1 MLSFIKKYF
10 DPSKK
15 AIQAAMPTVK
25 KINALEK
32 EFEKKDLTEIKE
44 RILEIK
50 KELKPLVEGIDAKFK
65 TSLKVTGKDS
75 AYVTAENKLK
85 EKLLSH
91 LPEVYAALREVTKRS
106 AGIRHFDVQLLAS
119 TILAQGYKL
128 TELKTGEGKT
138 LVFQMPAALY
148 GLTGRGSHV
157 ITVNDYLAKRDG
169 EYAGHIISQLG
180 MTVGVI
186 TSESAYKFVPNEEVS
201 KYKDE
206 EKSKLALAQKVTNPG
221 DCEGLNLV
229 ECSKHE
235 AYNCEVVYGT
245 NTEFGFD
252 YLRDNITN
260 DLKSINQTELYFCI
274 VDEADSILIDE
285 ARTPLIISSPAEQ
298 SNDLYIQFARLVPR
312 LEKEK
317 DYTVDEKA
325 HHVSL
330 TDEGAEKMQRLL
342 GVNNIWQD
350 FKLAHHMDN
359 ALKALS
365 LYHKD
370 KDYIVRDGQVLI
382 VDEFTGRVLDGRRFS
397 EGLHQ
402 ALEAK
407 EGVEIKRESKTTATI
422 TYQNF
427 FRLYKILAGGS
438 GTLMTETEEFYK
450 IYNLE
455 CIEIPTNVNVIRQDL
470 MDKVY
475 KDRNAKFNAVLNEVI
490 EIHKT
495 GRPILIGTASIE
507 DSEEMSRRL
516 ESKGIDHEVLNAKQ
530 HEREAKIVANAGKK
544 GAVTVATNMAGRGTD
559 IKLGGKN
566 AIKSDWE
573 EIVKLGGLYIVGTQ
587 RHESRR
593 IDNQLRGRS
602 GRQGEPGTSQFF
614 VSMDDDIMR
623 IQGGDTV
630 KKIMTFTNIPDDM
643 PLQAGLIGR
652 SIENA
657 QKRMEG
663 MHFDSRKSV
672 VEYDDVVSEQRQ
684 IYYTRRHRLLEEIEK
699 ALDPKNQNSEN
710 KFEYL
715 ITQLKEKLDK
725 EIKNI
730 INVHFLDNRDDF
742 IDTQKLINDFMN
754 LATDDLLNKS
764 LVELY
769 PKNASLNYPLQ
780 DNLLKILDKK
790 PRVEIEAKLQNIID
804 KVFDAK
810 IKEFGEDLPAV
821 SKFLILR
828 TMDELWTDHLDYMKD
843 LRDGINLRGYAQQD
857 PLVEYKNEAL
867 DIFDRFIHSID
878 TEIARRVL
886 KVQKVFSPAPRPAAP
901 INTQELNSK
910 MEDMKKILSAV
921 RSTLNSKSDN
931 IDLKS
936 ENNISSNNKKKKK
949 KNKRKRK

>member
-1 MLSFIKKYF
+1 MISFLKKF
-10 DPSKK
+10 FEPSKK
-15 AIQAAMPTVK
+15 AIQGATPIVA

-32 EFEKKDLTEIKE
+32 DYENKSISELRTIIDNIKA
-44 RILEIK
+44 
-50 KELKPLVEGIDAKFK
+50 ELKPIVDSIEHKYK
-65 TSLKVTGKDS
+65 TSLKIGEKNA
-75 AYVTAENKLK
+75 AYIAKETKLK
-85 EKLLSH
+85 AILLSH
-91 LPEVYAALREVTKRS
+91 LPQVYAAIREVTKRN

-169 EYAGHIISQLG
+169 EYAGHILSTLG
-180 MTVGVI
+180 ITLGII
-186 TSESAYKFVPNEEVS
+186 TSEAAYKFVPTSELGNL
-201 KYKDE
+201 KDE
-206 EKSKLALAQKVTNPG
+206 EKVKQAMQQKITNPG
-221 DCEGLNLV
+221 DCEGINLI
-229 ECSKHE
+229 ECTKKE
-235 AYNCEVVYGT
+235 AYECEVVYGT

-252 YLRDNITN
+252 YLRDNITS

-285 ARTPLIISSPAEQ
+285 ARTPLIISTPAEQ

-342 GVNNIWQD
+342 GVANIWQD
-350 FKLAHHMDN
+350 FRMAHHLDN
-359 ALKALS
+359 ALKALC

-370 KDYIVRDGQVLI
+370 KDYIIQDGQVFI
-382 VDEFTGRVLDGRRFS
+382 VDEFTGRVLEGRRFS

-407 EGVEIKRESKTTATI
+407 EGVEIKRESKTSATI

-455 CIEIPTNVNVIRQDL
+455 CIEVPTNVPVIRKDL
-470 MDKVY
+470 LDKVY
-475 KDRNAKFNAVLNEVI
+475 KDENAKFNAVINEVI

-507 DSEEMSRRL
+507 DSEEVSRRL
-516 ESKGIDHEVLNAKQ
+516 EMKGIEHEVLNAKQ

-559 IKLGGKN
+559 IKLGGKK
-566 AIKSDWE
+566 ATKEERE
-573 EIVKLGGLYIVGTQ
+573 EIVQFGGLYIVGTQ

-623 IQGGDTV
+623 IQGGETV
-630 KKIMTFTNIPDDM
+630 KRIMTLTNIPDDM

-663 MHFDSRKSV
+663 MHFDARKSV

-684 IYYTRRHRLLEEIEK
+684 IFYTRRRRLLEEIEK
-699 ALDPKNQNSEN
+699 ASQTDKSD
-710 KFEYL
+710 KAFDYL
-715 ITQLKEKLDK
+715 NNQLKSKLDK
-725 EIKNI
+725 EIQNI
-730 INVHFLDNRDDF
+730 IQLHFLDKRDDF
-742 IDTQKLINDFMN
+742 IDIQKLIADFVN
-754 LATDDLLNKS
+754 LANDEILNKAA
-764 LVELY
+764 VELY
-769 PKNASLNYPLQ
+769 PQQISLNYPLSE
-780 DNLLKILDKK
+780 NLLKILDKK
-790 PRVEIEAKLQNIID
+790 TKPEIHNILEAIAAQVFNLKLE
-804 KVFDAK
+804 
-810 IKEFGEDLPAV
+810 EFGNDLPVVA
-821 SKFLILR
+821 KFLILR

-857 PLVEYKNEAL
+857 PLVEYKNEAFE
-867 DIFDRFIHSID
+867 IFDRFINNID
-878 TEIARRVL
+878 SEIARRVL
-886 KVQKVFSPAPRPAAP
+886 KVQKVYSPAPRP
-901 INTQELNSK
+901 QEVPKTNK
-910 MEDMKKILSAV
+910 TDIQKILSAV
-921 RSTLNSKSDN
+921 KSTLDQKNVN
-931 IDLKS
+931 IDS
-936 ENNISSNNKKKKK
+936 EQSEISDTNKKNIKKKKK
-949 KNKRKRK
+949 RNKKKRK

>member
-1 MLSFIKKYF
+1 MISFLKKF
-10 DPSKK
+10 FEPSKK
-15 AIQAAMPTVK
+15 AIQGATPIVL

-32 EFEKKDLTEIKE
+32 DYENKSISELRTIIDNIKA
-44 RILEIK
+44 
-50 KELKPLVEGIDAKFK
+50 ELKPIVDSIEHKYK
-65 TSLKVTGKDS
+65 TSLKIGEKNA
-75 AYVTAENKLK
+75 AYIAKETKLK
-85 EKLLSH
+85 TILLSH
-91 LPEVYAALREVTKRS
+91 LPEVYAAIREVTKRN

-169 EYAGHIISQLG
+169 EYAGHILSTLG
-180 MTVGVI
+180 ITLGII
-186 TSESAYKFVPNEEVS
+186 TSEAAYKFVPTSELANL
-201 KYKDE
+201 KDE
-206 EKSKLALAQKVTNPG
+206 EKVNQAMQQKITNPG
-221 DCEGLNLV
+221 DCEGLNLI
-229 ECSKHE
+229 ECTKKE
-235 AYNCEVVYGT
+235 AYECEVVYGT

-252 YLRDNITN
+252 YLRDNITS

-285 ARTPLIISSPAEQ
+285 ARTPLIISTPAEQ

-342 GVNNIWQD
+342 GVANIWQD
-350 FKLAHHMDN
+350 FRMAHHLDN
-359 ALKALS
+359 ALKALC

-370 KDYIVRDGQVLI
+370 KDYIIQDGQVFI
-382 VDEFTGRVLDGRRFS
+382 VDEFTGRVLEGRRFS

-407 EGVEIKRESKTTATI
+407 EGVEIKRESKTSATI

-455 CIEIPTNVNVIRQDL
+455 CIEVPTNVPVIRKDL
-470 MDKVY
+470 LDKVY
-475 KDRNAKFNAVLNEVI
+475 KDENAKFNAVISEVI

-507 DSEEMSRRL
+507 DSEEVSRRL
-516 ESKGIDHEVLNAKQ
+516 EMKGIEHEVLNAKQ

-559 IKLGGKN
+559 IKLGGKK
-566 AIKSDWE
+566 ATKEERE
-573 EIVKLGGLYIVGTQ
+573 EIVKFGGLYIVGTQ

-623 IQGGDTV
+623 IQGGETV
-630 KKIMTFTNIPDDM
+630 KRIMTLTNIPDDM

-663 MHFDSRKSV
+663 MHFDARKSV

-684 IYYTRRHRLLEEIEK
+684 IFYTRRRRLLEEIEK
-699 ALDPKNQNSEN
+699 ASQTDKSD
-710 KFEYL
+710 KAFDYL
-715 ITQLKEKLDK
+715 NNQLKSKLDK
-725 EIKNI
+725 EIQNI
-730 INVHFLDNRDDF
+730 IQLHFLDKRDDF
-742 IDTQKLINDFMN
+742 IDIQKLIADFVN
-754 LATDDLLNKS
+754 LANDEILNKAA
-764 LVELY
+764 VELY
-769 PKNASLNYPLQ
+769 PQQISLNYPLSE
-780 DNLLKILDKK
+780 NLLKILDKK
-790 PRVEIEAKLQNIID
+790 TKPEIHNTLEAIAD
-804 KVFDAK
+804 KVFRLK
-810 IKEFGEDLPAV
+810 LEEFGNDLPIVA
-821 SKFLILR
+821 KFLILR

-857 PLVEYKNEAL
+857 PLVEYKNEAFE
-867 DIFDRFIHSID
+867 IFDRFINNID
-878 TEIARRVL
+878 SEIARRVL
-886 KVQKVFSPAPRPAAP
+886 KVQKVYSPAPRPQEIP
-901 INTQELNSK
+901 NTNKADIQ
-910 MEDMKKILSAV
+910 KILSAV
-921 RSTLNSKSDN
+921 KSTLDQKNVNINSDQSEISDTNKKN
-931 IDLKS
+931 I
-936 ENNISSNNKKKKK
+936 KKKKK
-949 KNKRKRK
+949 RNKKKRK

>member
-15 AIQAAMPTVK
+15 AIQAATPTVK
-25 KINALEK
+25 IINELEK
-32 EFEKKDLTEIKE
+32 DLEKRDLTEIKA
-44 RILEIK
+44 RIQEIK
-50 KELKPLVEGIDAKFK
+50 SDLKPLVDAIDAKFK

-75 AYVTAENKLK
+75 AYVSTENKLK
-85 EKLLSH
+85 EKLLSY
-91 LPEVYAALREVTKRS
+91 LPEVYAAIREVTKRS

-169 EYAGHIISQLG
+169 EYAGHILSQLG

-186 TSESAYKFVPNEEVS
+186 TSDSAYKFVLNEEVA

-229 ECSKHE
+229 ACSKHE

-252 YLRDNITN
+252 YLRDNITS

-312 LEKEK
+312 LEKDK

-330 TDEGAEKMQRLL
+330 TDDGAEKMQRLL
-342 GVNNIWQD
+342 GVSNIWQD

-370 KDYIVRDGQVLI
+370 KDYIVREGQVLI

-455 CIEIPTNVNVIRQDL
+455 CIEIPTNVKAIRQDL

-475 KDRNAKFNAVLNEVI
+475 KDRNAKFTAVLNEVI

-566 AIKSDWE
+566 AIKTDWE
-573 EIVKLGGLYIVGTQ
+573 EIVNMGGLYIVGTQ
-587 RHESRR
+587 RPESRR

-602 GRQGEPGTSQFF
+602 GR
-614 VSMDDDIMR
+614 
-623 IQGGDTV
+623 
-630 KKIMTFTNIPDDM
+630 
-643 PLQAGLIGR
+643 
-652 SIENA
+652 
-657 QKRMEG
+657 
-663 MHFDSRKSV
+663 
-672 VEYDDVVSEQRQ
+672 
-684 IYYTRRHRLLEEIEK
+684 
-699 ALDPKNQNSEN
+699 
-710 KFEYL
+710 
-715 ITQLKEKLDK
+715 
-725 EIKNI
+725 
-730 INVHFLDNRDDF
+730 
-742 IDTQKLINDFMN
+742 
-754 LATDDLLNKS
+754 
-764 LVELY
+764 
-769 PKNASLNYPLQ
+769 
-780 DNLLKILDKK
+780 
-790 PRVEIEAKLQNIID
+790 
-804 KVFDAK
+804 
-810 IKEFGEDLPAV
+810 
-821 SKFLILR
+821 
-828 TMDELWTDHLDYMKD
+828 
-843 LRDGINLRGYAQQD
+843 
-857 PLVEYKNEAL
+857 
-867 DIFDRFIHSID
+867 
-878 TEIARRVL
+878 
-886 KVQKVFSPAPRPAAP
+886 
-901 INTQELNSK
+901 
-910 MEDMKKILSAV
+910 
-921 RSTLNSKSDN
+921 
-931 IDLKS
+931 
-936 ENNISSNNKKKKK
+936 
-949 KNKRKRK
+949 